1 MTDLAVAPATLPTTH
16 THSTEAVHSEPA
28 ALSPQATEARLG
40 DERAENTFA
49 DLGLSEPLVRAVSD
63 EGYTTPTPIQA
74 RAIPVLLKGRD
85 LLGQAQTGKGKTAAF
100 ALPLLNALDPS
111 VRAVQ
116 ALVLC
121 PTRELALQVATA
133 IDAYGKY
140 LRQISVLAIFGGDSM
155 GRQLA
160 QLSRGAQVVVGTP
173 GRVLDH
179 LERGSLTLDQVRFV
193 VLDEADEMLR
203 MGFIEDVETI
213 LGKTPRERQT
223 ALLSATLPPVIRR
236 IAHNQLRHPE
246 HIAIESATRTVDT
259 INQRFALCEERYK
272 FDALIRLLE
281 VSPPEAAI
289 VFSRTRVGAD
299 ELAEAL
305 VSEGIAAE
313 ALHSDLS
320 QAQRATVLQR
330 LRDQRVR
337 VVVATDVAARGLDI
351 DHISHVINFDLPT
364 DLDTYVHRIGRTG
377 RAGRSGEALVLI
389 TPQQRGRLRML
400 ERFTQSTISQLP
412 IPTRNDVLAKRE
424 ERLFDSLLPQLG
436 KAIPER
442 FVTLANKLAESS
454 GHDATTV
461 AALLLQQLCADRNQS
476 RSHVPDNIQLV
487 LRPDKPRPSHER
499 SFDDRRRGDF
509 RNDRPQRFD
518 RGFRPDREPRFER
531 SPSQEREPRFERS
544 HPQEREPRF
553 ERSPSQEREPR
564 FERSHPQEREPRFER
579 SHPQEQR
586 FERSPTQEREPRFE
600 RSPSQEREPRFER
613 ESRPRTPPMDMAR
626 LMLAVG
632 RNHGLRPQDVVGAI
646 ANEAGIPGRAI
657 GQIEILPTT
666 TVVEI
671 PRQLGIRVLSALRKT
686 TVRGQSIRPQ
696 MLGDERPSRPRFPP
710 RTRS

>member
-1 MTDLAVAPATLPTTH
+1 MTDLAVATATLPTSH
-16 THSTEAVHSEPA
+16 TRPTEAVHCEPA
-28 ALSPQATEARLG
+28 ALSSAATADHEI
-40 DERAENTFA
+40 AESTETTFA
-49 DLGLSEPLVRAVSD
+49 DLGLSEQLVRAVSD
-63 EGYTTPTPIQA
+63 EGYTCPTPIQA

-85 LLGQAQTGKGKTAAF
+85 LLGQAQTGTGKTAAF
-100 ALPLLNALDPS
+100 ALPLLHAIDPS

-133 IDAYGKY
+133 ITAYGKY

-160 QLSRGAQVVVGTP
+160 QLARGVQVVVGTP

-213 LGKTPRERQT
+213 LGKTPKERQT

-246 HIAIESATRTVDT
+246 HIAIESATRTVNT

-272 FDALIRLLE
+272 FDALLRLLE
-281 VSPPEAAI
+281 VSPPEAALI
-289 VFSRTRVGAD
+289 FSRTRVGAD

-305 VSEGIAAE
+305 NAEGIAAE

-351 DHISHVINFDLPT
+351 DHISHVINFDLPS

-377 RAGRSGEALVLI
+377 RAGRSGEALILI
-389 TPQQRGRLRML
+389 TPQQRSRLRML

-412 IPTRNDVLAKRE
+412 IPTRSDVLAKRE
-424 ERLFDSLLPQLG
+424 ERLFEALLPQLE
-436 KAIPER
+436 ATIPER
-442 FVTLANKLAESS
+442 FVALANRLAEAS
-454 GHDATTV
+454 GHEATTV
-461 AALLLQQLCADRNQS
+461 CALLLKRLCADRNQS
-476 RSHVPDNIQLV
+476 RAHVPDNIQMV

-499 SFDDRRRGDF
+499 SFDDRRRGDS
-509 RNDRPQRFD
+509 RNDRPQRFE
-518 RGFRPDREPRFER
+518 RGFRPDREPRFQEREPRFQEREPRFQEREPRFQERSPSPDREPRFQEREPRFQERSPSPDREPRFER
-531 SPSQEREPRFERS
+531 SPSPDREPRF
-544 HPQEREPRF
+544 QDREPR
-553 ERSPSQEREPR
+553 PR
-564 FERSHPQEREPRFER
+564 MP
-579 SHPQEQR
+579 
-586 FERSPTQEREPRFE
+586 PT
-600 RSPSQEREPRFER
+600 
-613 ESRPRTPPMDMAR
+613 DMTR

-657 GQIEILPTT
+657 GQIEILPNT

-671 PRQLGIRVLSALRKT
+671 PRQLGVRVMSALRRT
-686 TVRGQSIRPQ
+686 TVRGQAIRPQ
-696 MLGDERPSRPRFPP
+696 MLGDDRPSRPRFPP

>member
-1 MTDLAVAPATLPTTH
+1 MH
-16 THSTEAVHSEPA
+16 YEPA
-28 ALSPQATEARLG
+28 ALSADAIADLPTAESTET
-40 DERAENTFA
+40 TFA

-74 RAIPVLLKGRD
+74 RAIPVLLQGRD
-85 LLGQAQTGKGKTAAF
+85 LLGQAQTGTGKTAAF
-100 ALPLLNALDPS
+100 ALPLLHAIDPA

-133 IDAYGKY
+133 IHAYGKY

-155 GRQLA
+155 ARQLA
-160 QLSRGAQVVVGTP
+160 QLSRGVQVVVGTP

-246 HIAIESATRTVDT
+246 HIAIESATKTVNT
-259 INQRFALCEERYK
+259 INQRFAMCEERYK
-272 FDALIRLLE
+272 FDALMRLLE
-281 VSPPEAAI
+281 VSPPEAALI
-289 VFSRTRVGAD
+289 FSRTRVGAD

-305 VSEGIAAE
+305 MSEGIAAE

-351 DHISHVINFDLPT
+351 DHISHVINFDLPS

-400 ERFTQSTISQLP
+400 ERFTQSTIAPLP
-412 IPTRNDVLAKRE
+412 IPTRKDVLAKRQ
-424 ERLFDSLLPQLG
+424 ERLFEALLPQLSG
-436 KAIPER
+436 SIPEP
-442 FVTLANKLAESS
+442 FVALANKLAEMS

-461 AALLLQQLCADRNQS
+461 AALLLQRLCADRNQS
-476 RSHVPDNIQLV
+476 RAHVPDNIQLV
-487 LRPDKPRPSHER
+487 LRPDKPRPMNDR
-499 SFDDRRRGDF
+499 SFDDRRRADS
-509 RNDRPQRFD
+509 RYERPQRFD
-518 RGFRPDREPRFER
+518 RSFRP
-531 SPSQEREPRFERS
+531 EREPRFERS
-544 HPQEREPRF
+544 H
-553 ERSPSQEREPR
+553 SQEREPR
-564 FERSHPQEREPRFER
+564 FQERSHPQEREPRFER
-579 SHPQEQR
+579 SH
-586 FERSPTQEREPRFE
+586 
-600 RSPSQEREPRFER
+600 SQEREPRFER
-613 ESRPRTPPMDMAR
+613 KPPAPPEREPRFQEREPRMPSADMTK

-657 GQIEILPTT
+657 GQIEIMPST

-671 PRQLGIRVLSALRKT
+671 PRQLGVRVLSALRKT
-686 TVRGQSIRPQ
+686 TVRGQAIRPQ
-696 MLGDERPSRPRFPP
+696 ILGDDRPSRPRFPP

>member
-1 MTDLAVAPATLPTTH
+1 MTDLAVAVATPPTSH
-16 THSTEAVHSEPA
+16 TRPTEAVHYEPA
-28 ALSPQATEARLG
+28 ALSADAIADLPTAESTET
-40 DERAENTFA
+40 TFA

-74 RAIPVLLKGRD
+74 RAIPVLLQGRD
-85 LLGQAQTGKGKTAAF
+85 LLGQAQTGTGKTAAF
-100 ALPLLNALDPS
+100 ALPLLHAIDPA

-133 IDAYGKY
+133 IHAYGKY

-155 GRQLA
+155 ARQLA
-160 QLSRGAQVVVGTP
+160 QLSRGVQVVVGTP

-246 HIAIESATRTVDT
+246 HIAIESATKTVNT
-259 INQRFALCEERYK
+259 INQRFAMCEERYK
-272 FDALIRLLE
+272 FDALMRLLE
-281 VSPPEAAI
+281 VSPPEAALI
-289 VFSRTRVGAD
+289 FSRTRVGAD

-305 VSEGIAAE
+305 MSEGIAAE

-351 DHISHVINFDLPT
+351 DHISHVINFDLPS

-400 ERFTQSTISQLP
+400 ERFTQSTIAPLP
-412 IPTRNDVLAKRE
+412 IPTRKDVLAKRQ
-424 ERLFDSLLPQLG
+424 ERLFEALLPQLSG
-436 KAIPER
+436 SIPEP
-442 FVTLANKLAESS
+442 FVALANKLAEMS

-461 AALLLQQLCADRNQS
+461 AALLLQRLCADRNQS
-476 RSHVPDNIQLV
+476 RAHVPDNIQLV
-487 LRPDKPRPSHER
+487 LRPDKPRPMNDR
-499 SFDDRRRGDF
+499 SFDDRRRADS
-509 RNDRPQRFD
+509 RYERPQRFD
-518 RGFRPDREPRFER
+518 RSFRP
-531 SPSQEREPRFERS
+531 EREPRFERS
-544 HPQEREPRF
+544 H
-553 ERSPSQEREPR
+553 SQEREPR
-564 FERSHPQEREPRFER
+564 FQERSHPQEREPRFER
-579 SHPQEQR
+579 SH
-586 FERSPTQEREPRFE
+586 
-600 RSPSQEREPRFER
+600 SQEREPRFER
-613 ESRPRTPPMDMAR
+613 KPPAPPEREPRFQEREPRMPSADMTK

-657 GQIEILPTT
+657 GQIEIMPST

-671 PRQLGIRVLSALRKT
+671 PRQLGVRVLSALRKT
-686 TVRGQSIRPQ
+686 TVRGQAIRPQ
-696 MLGDERPSRPRFPP
+696 ILGDDRPSRPRFPP

>member
-1 MTDLAVAPATLPTTH
+1 M
-16 THSTEAVHSEPA
+16 HSEPA
-28 ALSPQATEARLG
+28 ALSPQATEARSG

-85 LLGQAQTGKGKTAAF
+85 LLGQAQTGTGKTAAF

-476 RSHVPDNIQLV
+476 RSHVPDNIQMV

-553 ERSPSQEREPR
+553 ERS
-564 FERSHPQEREPRFER
+564 HPQEREPRFER

-586 FERSPTQEREPRFE
+586 FERSPSQEREPRFERSHPQEREPRFE

>member
-1 MTDLAVAPATLPTTH
+1 MATPPTSH
-16 THSTEAVHSEPA
+16 TRPTEAVHCEPA
-28 ALSPQATEARLG
+28 ALSADAITDRKNVDHPTAESTET
-40 DERAENTFA
+40 TFA

-74 RAIPVLLKGRD
+74 RAIPVLLQGRD
-85 LLGQAQTGKGKTAAF
+85 LLGQAQTGTGKTAAF
-100 ALPLLNALDPS
+100 ALPLLHAIDPA

-133 IDAYGKY
+133 IHAYGKN

-155 GRQLA
+155 ARQLA
-160 QLSRGAQVVVGTP
+160 QLSRGVQVVVGTP

-246 HIAIESATRTVDT
+246 HIAIESATKTVTT
-259 INQRFALCEERYK
+259 INQRFAMCEERYK

-281 VSPPEAAI
+281 VSPPEAALI
-289 VFSRTRVGAD
+289 FSRTRVGAD

-305 VSEGIAAE
+305 MSEGIAAE

-351 DHISHVINFDLPT
+351 DHISHVINFDLPS

-400 ERFTQSTISQLP
+400 ERFTQSTIAPLP
-412 IPTRNDVLAKRE
+412 IPTRKDVLAKRQ
-424 ERLFDSLLPQLG
+424 ERLFEALLPQLSG
-436 KAIPER
+436 SIPEP
-442 FVTLANKLAESS
+442 FVALANKLAETS

-461 AALLLQQLCADRNQS
+461 AALLLQRLCADRNQS
-476 RSHVPDNIQLV
+476 RAHVPDNIQLV
-487 LRPDKPRPSHER
+487 LRPDKPRPMNDR
-499 SFDDRRRGDF
+499 SFDDRRRADS
-509 RNDRPQRFD
+509 RYERPQRFD
-518 RGFRPDREPRFER
+518 RSFRPEREPRFER
-531 SPSQEREPRFERS
+531 SHSQEREPRFERK
-544 HPQEREPRF
+544 PPA
-553 ERSPSQEREPR
+553 PPEREPR

-579 SHPQEQR
+579 SHPQEREPR
-586 FERSPTQEREPRFE
+586 FQEREPRF
-600 RSPSQEREPRFER
+600 QEREPRFQER
-613 ESRPRTPPMDMAR
+613 EPRMPSADMTK

-657 GQIEILPTT
+657 GQIEIMPST

-671 PRQLGIRVLSALRKT
+671 PRQLGVRVLSALRKT
-686 TVRGQSIRPQ
+686 TVRGQAIRPQ
-696 MLGDERPSRPRFPP
+696 ILGDDRPSRPRFPP

>member
-1 MTDLAVAPATLPTTH
+1 M
-16 THSTEAVHSEPA
+16 HSEPA
-28 ALSPQATEARLG
+28 ALSPQATEARSG

-85 LLGQAQTGKGKTAAF
+85 LLGQAQTGTGKTAAF

-476 RSHVPDNIQLV
+476 RSHVPDNIQMV

-518 RGFRPDREPRFER
+518 RGFRPDREPGFER
-531 SPSQEREPRFERS
+531 SPSQEREPRFERSHPQEREPRFERSHPQEREPRFERS

-564 FERSHPQEREPRFER
+564 FERSPSQEREPRFER
-579 SHPQEQR
+579 SHPQEQ
-586 FERSPTQEREPRFE
+586 
-600 RSPSQEREPRFER
+600 RFER